1 MYEHY
6 SSNTF
11 NSSSNRNSYASRTLI
26 QQNSQKQADLLIL
39 HSYRL
44 ACTFYLIILLL
55 VRLMLVILWWRWRE
69 KPIWTWYSSAR
80 PADCQRPGWM
90 TGGRQLCVC
99 PRAPPITRR
108 VPVKGRMTAGKIN
121 QPTHHTLSHL
131 SIYFLGLEKFLNFVK
146 VRFLR
151 TACMLLLSTTESQN
165 TFTFHDVGLE
175 KKNKN
180 KNPKNP
186 STSNTSYNHKRIPH
200 LPTSI
205 QPFPP
210 SQPPHRLIRALST
223 LSTLPPLS
231 SFLLP
236 PSLSL
241 HSLAVLQ
248 QLVLLSL
255 SYFFAPH
262 LFFYFSSW
270 IGRWDNIS

>member
-1 MYEHY
+1 MKV
-6 SSNTF
+6 TGK
-11 NSSSNRNSYASRTLI
+11 A
-26 QQNSQKQADLLIL
+26 
-39 HSYRL
+39 
-44 ACTFYLIILLL
+44 
-55 VRLMLVILWWRWRE
+55 
-69 KPIWTWYSSAR
+69 IWTWYSSAR
-80 PADCQRPGWM
+80 PADCQRLGWM

-121 QPTHHTLSHL
+121 QPTHHKLSSPLYLFFGSRKVSELCEGWFSAYSWHAHTVNNWI
-131 SIYFLGLEKFLNFVK
+131 SKHVHFSRCRTEKTK
-146 VRFLR
+146 QKKKK
-151 TACMLLLSTTESQN
+151 TT
-165 TFTFHDVGLE
+165 
-175 KKNKN
+175 
-180 KNPKNP
+180 P

-210 SQPPHRLIRALST
+210 SQPPHRLIRVLST

-231 SFLLP
+231 DLLLLLP

-262 LFFYFSSW
+262 LFFILVHGSVVETTLVRPSFVKSIMSS
-270 IGRWDNIS
+270 IAAHAHCDGTSAPLISGVGGGQQLEEGLQSHPVPRRQQKLVDSHPG